1 MKRFSLSILFPYFV
15 CAISGGNSAESSKSY
30 PFSVTLTNPILCGG
44 SIISLDPPW
53 VLTAAH
59 CIEDFN
65 ISDEVSAS
73 VAYGSRQFSDLLYTQ
88 IKRVIP
94 HPLYVPSSIQ
104 LKAQVYATDK
114 TDQVPY
120 DIGLIELTQ
129 PFVET
134 DHVNRVRLDM
144 EEGDKNVDNKLETIG
159 MGYTGIQELHAN
171 VLQYAHCNLSNA
183 APLHDNNFNN
193 SIILITSDAGLC
205 HGDSGSPL
213 LYKPDNSSE
222 YSLKGVLNR
231 ILNAFDPDP
240 ENTTCPVPYSSTTGF
255 LNIFSKPSRHINWIT
270 SVTGLSESILTDTAA
285 ELQKKHSFSK
295 SQSASSA
302 RANIS
307 EINWLQLLLILPLS
321 LFHY

>member
-1 MKRFSLSILFPYFV
+1 
-15 CAISGGNSAESSKSY
+15 
-30 PFSVTLTNPILCGG
+30 NPILCGG

-53 VLTAAH
+53 ILTAAH

-65 ISDEVSAS
+65 IADEVSAS
-73 VAYGSRQFSDLLYTQ
+73 VAYGSRKFSEQSYAQ
-88 IKRVIP
+88 IKRAIS

-120 DIGLIELTQ
+120 DIGLIELTL

-134 DHVNRVRLDM
+134 DHVNRVRIYM
-144 EEGDKNVDNKLETIG
+144 EEGGENVDNKLETIG
-159 MGYTGIQELHAN
+159 MGYTGIQEPHAN
-171 VLQYAHCNLSNA
+171 VLQYAYCNLSNA

-193 SIILITSDAGLC
+193 SIILVASDAGLC

-213 LYKPDNSSE
+213 LYKPDDSSE

-240 ENTTCPVPYSSTTGF
+240 ENITCPLPYSSTAGF
-255 LNIFSKPSRHINWIT
+255 LNIFAKPSRHINWIT
-270 SVTGLSESILTDTAA
+270 SVTGLSESTLTD
-285 ELQKKHSFSK
+285 
-295 SQSASSA
+295 
-302 RANIS
+302 
-307 EINWLQLLLILPLS
+307 
-321 LFHY
+321 